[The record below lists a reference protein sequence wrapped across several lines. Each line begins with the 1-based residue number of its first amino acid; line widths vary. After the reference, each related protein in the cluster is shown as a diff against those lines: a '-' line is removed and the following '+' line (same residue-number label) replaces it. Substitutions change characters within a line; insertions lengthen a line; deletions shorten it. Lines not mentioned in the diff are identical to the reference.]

1 MNYRLVSDPRT
12 LTDLSQ
18 ELGGESRIALDC
30 EAAGFHR
37 YTDRLCLVQLTTS
50 SHTYLLDPLASDPS
64 EVLRP
69 TLENPDVEVVMHG
82 ADYDLRLLDRDLG
95 IRVKG
100 LFDTQTAASLLG
112 APSIG
117 LAALLEERLDVT
129 LAKEHQRADWA
140 QRPLPDELLTYAAS
154 DTQHLLALGELLADG
169 LEDMGRSDWAQEE
182 FRVLEEIRWEEDDSD
197 PVTRVKGARHLSPRQ
212 VMALRTALEWRDAI
226 ARRRDRAPFRVVG
239 DAVLLAVVQDPPS
252 SVEALAALK
261 GMSPRLA
268 KQEGKNLLGALRR
281 LEALPEEE
289 VQPHPRWN
297 RNGFGRPTPEEEA
310 AADRIRSLRTARSE
324 ELGLERGVL
333 LSNGQ
338 ISAIVRARPANLEAL
353 RSLDGIR
360 RWQANLL
367 GEDILRLL

>member
-1 MNYRLVSDPRT
+1 MDYRLVSDPRT
-12 LTDLSQ
+12 QTDLSH
-18 ELGGESRIALDC
+18 ELREEPRIALDC

-50 SHTYLLDPLASDPS
+50 RDTYLLDPLASDPS
-64 EVLRP
+64 KILRP
-69 TLENPDVEVVMHG
+69 VLEDPNVEVVMHG

-112 APSIG
+112 ASSIG
-117 LAALLEERLDVT
+117 LAALLEERLDVR

-140 QRPLPDELLTYAAS
+140 QRPLPDELLAYAAS
-154 DTQHLLALGELLADG
+154 DTQHLLALGELLAKD
-169 LEDMGRSDWAQEE
+169 LEELGRSDWAQEE
-182 FRVLEEIRWEEDDSD
+182 FRALEEIRWEEDDSD

-212 VMALRTALEWRDAI
+212 VMALRAALEWRDAI
-226 ARRRDRAPFRVVG
+226 ARKRDRAPFRVAG
-239 DAVLLAVVQDPPS
+239 DAVLLAIVQDPPP

-268 KQEGKNLLGALRR
+268 KQEGNKLLDALKPMD
-281 LEALPEEE
+281 ALPEDE

-310 AADRIRSLRTARSE
+310 AADRIRSLRTARAQ

-338 ISAIVRARPANLEAL
+338 ISVIVRAMPRNLEAL
-353 RSLDGIR
+353 RSLEGIR

-367 GEDILRLL
+367 GEEILRLL